1 MKIAKLIQIAG
12 MLAATAVLAGA
23 DVATAQA
30 PMPSWTTWL
39 ARSKFDPVDANFTR
53 QILHLS
59 DLDKLESEV
68 DLALKLIAYDAGYEN
83 ASRRRDGLDAS
94 GDVDG
99 VADDGAYGRNK

>member
-1 MKIAKLIQIAG
+1 MS
-12 MLAATAVLAGA
+12 
-23 DVATAQA
+23 A
-30 PMPSWTTWL
+30 PMIVLNTSL

-59 DLDKLESEV
+59 GLDKLESEV
-68 DLALKLIAYDAGYEN
+68 DLALKLIAYDARYEN

-99 VADDGAYGRNK
+99 VADHGPYGSDK